1 MKDAFVNPERESMG
15 NDKISWLWKQV
26 EEARESKDSEKAR
39 ESLERLLDDRSL
51 KGTPDHNLAA
61 LELSR
66 LDIETGR
73 ISDAARRLSDFRW
86 FGIPG
91 PAAFLLGA
99 DVFMKLDRFEMSLES
114 LDSYLKLYPRDTD
127 ALRKKGLVLMMLNQ
141 DAEAERLLLSVA
153 RREKYRIPSTLTYL
167 ALLEAKADR
176 LEESLHLLLQAK
188 ELSPFDEKIE
198 HSLLRIEA
206 LRVQMRRS
214 AVEKRPLPLED
225 VVPGMTAGMLGLHGY
240 AAETARVAASAWKR
254 FCAEHSPTGRK
265 PEAWAAALEYAVT
278 CGGPHYTQEQL
289 AAEYGVSVSQLS
301 DHYRILRDS
310 VDIPRT
316 GLLDRVAEE
325 GSDLLRQARREEIA
339 VVLAE
344 LGNAGEGFD
353 SAADAASWVFDR
365 VTPVD
370 ELQRREVEEFVAYIW
385 RRKGY
390 DS

>member
-1 MKDAFVNPERESMG
+1 MG

-26 EEARESKDSEKAR
+26 EEARESRDAEKAR
-39 ESLERLLDDRSL
+39 ESLERLLEDRSV

-66 LDIETGR
+66 LDIDTGKV
-73 ISDAARRLSDFRW
+73 SEAARRLSDFRW
-86 FGIPG
+86 LGVPG
-91 PAAFLLGA
+91 PAALLLGA

-141 DAEAERLLLSVA
+141 DGEAERILLSVA
-153 RREKYRIPSTLTYL
+153 RREKYRIPATLTYL
-167 ALLEAKADR
+167 ALLEAKSDR

-188 ELSPFDEKIE
+188 ELAPFDEKIE

-214 AVEKRPLPLED
+214 AIENRPLPLED

-240 AAETARVAASAWKR
+240 SGDTARIASGAWKR
-254 FCAEHSPTGRK
+254 FCAEYTPSGRK

-278 CGGPHYTQEQL
+278 REGPHHTQEQL
-289 AAEYGVSVSQLS
+289 AAEYGVSVTQLR
-301 DHYRILRDS
+301 DHYHILRDS
-310 VDIPRT
+310 VDIPPT
-316 GLLDRVAEE
+316 GLLERVAEE
-325 GSDLLRQARREEIA
+325 GSEILRQARREEIA

-344 LGNAGEGFD
+344 LGSARDEFD
-353 SAADAASWVFDR
+353 SAADAAAWVFDR

-385 RRKGY
+385 RRKSY